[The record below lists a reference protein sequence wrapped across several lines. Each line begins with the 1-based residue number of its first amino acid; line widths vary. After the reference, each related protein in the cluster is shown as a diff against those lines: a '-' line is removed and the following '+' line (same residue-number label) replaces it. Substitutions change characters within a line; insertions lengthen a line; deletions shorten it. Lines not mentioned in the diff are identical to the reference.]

1 MCIINASSL
10 WNGSADRKTDNLVQE
25 IAERIN
31 EVQVASFSVRHR
43 IKVILFKSIS
53 IDLSL
58 LISLF
63 VEGSR

>member
-31 EVQVASFSVRHR
+31 KVQVASFSVRHR
-43 IKVILFKSIS
+43 IKVIFFKSIS
-53 IDLSL
+53 IDLSC
-58 LISLF
+58 
-63 VEGSR
+63 

>member
-31 EVQVASFSVRHR
+31 KVQVASFSVRHR
-43 IKVILFKSIS
+43 IKVIFFKSIS